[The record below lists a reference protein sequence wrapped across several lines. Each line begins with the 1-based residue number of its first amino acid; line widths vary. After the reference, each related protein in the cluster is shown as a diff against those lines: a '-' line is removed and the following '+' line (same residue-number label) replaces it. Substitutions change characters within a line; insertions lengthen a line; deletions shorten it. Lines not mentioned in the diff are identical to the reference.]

1 VPTPTN
7 PRRNPFST
15 AHSAPKGVLSFAE
28 ASWHNDD
35 GIGMSRVKF
44 ATYFDLLTG
53 ADGALRFRP
62 GSHHPEHLAWTIVY
76 RRGPKSDTEQE
87 RTGRSMTDAFEQAF
101 RGFDRER
108 HPIWRDWLAD
118 AGSHPERAAVIK
130 RMRAGGVLALPTAE
144 VGW

>member
-35 GIGMSRVKF
+35 GMGMSRVKF

-62 GSHHPEHLAWTIVY
+62 GSHHPEHLAWTIAY
-76 RRGPKSDTEQE
+76 GAARRATPN
-87 RTGRSMTDAFEQAF
+87 RSAPGA
-101 RGFDRER
+101 R
-108 HPIWRDWLAD
+108 
-118 AGSHPERAAVIK
+118 
-130 RMRAGGVLALPTAE
+130 
-144 VGW
+144 